1 MAMMKAYFKM
11 EKKVFLFFFGH
22 AESVARRERD
32 L

>member
-1 MAMMKAYFKM
+1 MAMITAYFKM
-11 EKKVFLFFFGH
+11 KKVFFSFLGH